1 MSVIDENML
10 AFGSCIVGFGILVTA
25 LLALLFRHPNAPR
38 WTRPEIVV
46 MLVCVPVTATTGVG
60 LGYTAYGLSQLAN
73 GTGRSERTPGAPG
86 GADRPRHAWRVLRIR
101 QRLRD
106 YADATGG
113 IVPRGYLPAEPTLA
127 SDEEPPP
134 RPQPR
139 MRSNH
144 RAA

>member
-25 LLALLFRHPNAPR
+25 LLALLFRHRNAPR

-73 GTGRSERTPGAPG
+73 GTGDPSELLVLLAVLI
-86 GADRPRHAWRVLRIR
+86 ALAMLWRVLRIR

-106 YADATGG
+106 YAYANGG

>member
-1 MSVIDENML
+1 MACRSWRTAPGDPSEL
-10 AFGSCIVGFGILVTA
+10 LV
-25 LLALLFRHPNAPR
+25 LLAVLIALA
-38 WTRPEIVV
+38 
-46 MLVCVPVTATTGVG
+46 ML
-60 LGYTAYGLSQLAN
+60 
-73 GTGRSERTPGAPG
+73 
-86 GADRPRHAWRVLRIR
+86 WRVLRIR

>member
-73 GTGRSERTPGAPG
+73 GTGDPSELLVLLAVLI
-86 GADRPRHAWRVLRIR
+86 ALAMLWRVLRIR

>member
-1 MSVIDENML
+1 MSVIDDNML
-10 AFGSCIVGFGILVTA
+10 AFGSCIAGFGILVTA

-46 MLVCVPVTATTGVG
+46 MLICVPVTATTGVG
-60 LGYTAYGLSQLAN
+60 LGYTAYGLSQLVN
-73 GTGRSERTPGAPG
+73 GTGDPSELLVLMAVLITLAML
-86 GADRPRHAWRVLRIR
+86 WRVLRIR

-113 IVPRGYLPAEPTLA
+113 IVPSGYLRPEPTLA

-139 MRSNH
+139 TRSGH

>member
-46 MLVCVPVTATTGVG
+46 MLVCVAVTATTGVG

-73 GTGRSERTPGAPG
+73 GTGDPSELLVLLAVLIALAMPGACYG
-86 GADRPRHAWRVLRIR
+86 
-101 QRLRD
+101 
-106 YADATGG
+106 
-113 IVPRGYLPAEPTLA
+113 
-127 SDEEPPP
+127 SD
-134 RPQPR
+134 
-139 MRSNH
+139 SG
-144 RAA
+144 

>member
-46 MLVCVPVTATTGVG
+46 MLVCVAVTATTGVG

-86 GADRPRHAWRVLRIR
+86 GADRPRHALARVTDQTAAEGLCRCHRRDRPARLPAGRAHTR
-101 QRLRD
+101 QR
-106 YADATGG
+106 
-113 IVPRGYLPAEPTLA
+113 RGAAPA
-127 SDEEPPP
+127 PP
-134 RPQPR
+134 
-139 MRSNH
+139 
-144 RAA
+144 AAHALQL

>member
-25 LLALLFRHPNAPR
+25 LLALLFRHRNAPR

-73 GTGRSERTPGAPG
+73 GTGDPSELLVLLAVLI
-86 GADRPRHAWRVLRIR
+86 ALAMLWRVLRIR

-139 MRSNH
+139 MRSNY

>member
-60 LGYTAYGLSQLAN
+60 LGYTAYGLSQLVN
-73 GTGRSERTPGAPG
+73 GTGDPSELLVLLAVLI
-86 GADRPRHAWRVLRIR
+86 ALAMVWRALRIR

-106 YADATGG
+106 YAAVSGASPG
-113 IVPRGYLPAEPTLA
+113 ASLA
-127 SDEEPPP
+127 SAPNVVLDEEPPP
-134 RPQPR
+134 RPQPGAGSGR
-139 MRSNH
+139 

>member
-1 MSVIDENML
+1 MSVIDDNML
-10 AFGSCIVGFGILVTA
+10 AFGSCIAGFGILVTG

-60 LGYTAYGLSQLAN
+60 LGYTAYGLSQLVN
-73 GTGRSERTPGAPG
+73 GTGDPSELLVLLAVLITLAML
-86 GADRPRHAWRVLRIR
+86 WRVLRIR

-139 MRSNH
+139 TRSGH